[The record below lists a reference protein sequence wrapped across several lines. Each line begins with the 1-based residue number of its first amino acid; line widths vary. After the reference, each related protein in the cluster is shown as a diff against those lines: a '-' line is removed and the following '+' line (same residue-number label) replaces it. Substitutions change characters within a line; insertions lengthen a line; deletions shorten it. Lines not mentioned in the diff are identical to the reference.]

1 MNVGKALARRR
12 LKRAV
17 FAPAGRFSTT
27 RRNKPPCF
35 VAWFRAAALCRA
47 GSASGRRLRS
57 RCYYC
62 RMSVADRLKW
72 TFAILFILCGVP
84 LWFLDAGDPD
94 PSAAAMLPG
103 LAALFLGGFGLCL
116 AWSSWETG
124 TIDLLHFNYSRARQP
139 RRFVAVIALILV
151 AACGTLVTAFWFL
164 FFK

>member
-1 MNVGKALARRR
+1 ML
-12 LKRAV
+12 
-17 FAPAGRFSTT
+17 
-27 RRNKPPCF
+27 F
-35 VAWFRAAALCRA
+35 V
-47 GSASGRRLRS
+47 
-57 RCYYC
+57 
-62 RMSVADRLKW
+62 
-72 TFAILFILCGVP
+72 LCGVP

-94 PSAAAMLPG
+94 PSAASMLPG